1 VPGQAIKEFTFQSWK
16 VYQKF
21 ASEEV
26 LCYYELLKDNRQTDI
41 LAANAAE

>member
-1 VPGQAIKEFTFQSWK
+1 MDKIHEKQSHEK

>member
-1 VPGQAIKEFTFQSWK
+1 MDKIHEKVYQKYRK

-21 ASEEV
+21 ASGEV